1 MIYFK
6 DNKNNVLAYAKTDLK
21 QVDRI
26 TELEQLIEE
35 KEPVF
40 LEAKKNVDDAATAL
54 NEAREKLILASENI
68 ESSSDDEETSIEDY
82 EEIQRISLL
91 VDTETNKYNEAL
103 AIFTPLELEYQQ
115 LKSEYAEI
123 LPIFFDIRENLK
135 SLKKMTAKEVDTH
148 LNPPIPKEQLIA
160 EAEQKKQSLLSE
172 ASTAI
177 APLQYAENLG
187 IATADESASLVD
199 WQKYSVYLNRIDTS
213 TAPDIDWPI
222 KPE

>member
-1 MIYFK
+1 MKYFT
-6 DNKNNVLAYAKTDLK
+6 DNNSEVYAYALTDIK

-26 TELEQLIEE
+26 SELEQLIAE

-40 LEAKKNVDDAATAL
+40 LDGKQQVEDAEKAL
-54 NEAREKLILASENI
+54 NEAKKEYEFALNNLKISSE
-68 ESSSDDEETSIEDY
+68 EEISIEDS

-91 VDTETNKYNEAL
+91 IEIETDKYNEAL
-103 AIFTPLELEYQQ
+103 IVFTPIELEYKQ

-123 LPIFFDIRENLK
+123 LPVFFDIRENLK
-135 SLKKMTAKEVDTH
+135 SLKKMTAKEVDAH

-160 EAEQKKQSLLSE
+160 EAEQQKQSLLAE
-172 ASTAI
+172 ANNAI
-177 APLQYAENLG
+177 APLQDAVDLDM
-187 IATADESASLVD
+187 ATDEEIEKLKA
-199 WQKYSVYLNRIDTS
+199 WKKYRVLLNRVDTS